1 MTAKLLLASAL
12 SLLLLPPQTLPTT
25 TGPIRNTFAVA
36 VETVI
41 DNATAVDIAADET
54 HFNAQYQQL
63 KTSNDNLAS
72 LAYDDRE
79 KDIAS
84 EAKNL
89 VFLVSAC
96 HLQAKDGAS
105 TDKCQAQLTRAGNR
119 IMEAIAKHKSS
130 GAWTD
135 GPPAG
140 A

>member
-1 MTAKLLLASAL
+1 MTTKLLLTSTL
-12 SLLLLPPQTLPTT
+12 FLLFLPPQTLPTT

-41 DNATAVDIAADET
+41 DNATAIDIAADET
-54 HFNAQYQQL
+54 HFSAQYQQL
-63 KTSNDNLAS
+63 KISNDNLAT

-84 EAKNL
+84 EARNL

-105 TDKCQAQLTRAGNR
+105 TGKCQSQLTHASNR